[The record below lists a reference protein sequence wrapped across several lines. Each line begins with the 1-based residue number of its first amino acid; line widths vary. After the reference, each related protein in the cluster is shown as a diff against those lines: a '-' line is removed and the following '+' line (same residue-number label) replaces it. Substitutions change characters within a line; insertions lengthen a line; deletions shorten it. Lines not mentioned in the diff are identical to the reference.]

1 MNKPFDV
8 LVPVEQEGK
17 KTIWNKVGVGFN
29 GGKGISLIFDAIPT
43 GNRVVLIAE
52 ELTVKL
58 TRQTY
63 TVSSPVEY
71 EKDGE
76 KKTRWVR
83 LGVATPN
90 KKGLSVLMNAYP
102 VNGKAFINLTEQ
114 EDVAPETPG
123 EEDLEDLPF

>member
-8 LVPVEQEGK
+8 LVAVEREGK
-17 KTIWNKVGVGFN
+17 KTLWSKVGVGFN
-29 GGKGISLIFDAIPT
+29 GAKGISLIFDAIPAS
-43 GNRVVLIAE
+43 NRVVLIAE
-52 ELTVKL
+52 ELAATL
-58 TRQTY
+58 SQQTY
-63 TVSSPVEY
+63 SVSTPVEY
-71 EKDGE
+71 ERDGE
-76 KKTRWVR
+76 KKTRWTR
-83 LGVATPN
+83 LGVAVPN